1 MIRKERGHG
10 GYWKH
15 MVADRGAGGCF
26 ALLMSYRTV
35 LMPWIPVYAYICKKL
50 EVSGRSHY

>member
-1 MIRKERGHG
+1 
-10 GYWKH
+10 
-15 MVADRGAGGCF
+15 MVADRGAGSCF

-35 LMPWIPVYAYICKKL
+35 LMPWIPVYAYICKKI